1 MDNKLISYSL
11 QVDSTTLSVVG
22 DTLRKKTVLD
32 THSTTEP
39 STHSATVLDTH
50 SINQPSSDS
59 VAPPMAVYWFK
70 PYDYSYPISV
80 VPVYDSMF
88 AFEDSIALAAKD
100 YDKISLD
107 SIFKATTAE
116 PFPSKSLFEN
126 HECQRKSLFTHDR
139 QSVSY
144 PSWLFLVLFAIV
156 LVLSWNL
163 NVHRLRVQQIF
174 FACFGRRNLN
184 LLFYDGDILHE
195 RIVGIL
201 MSSFTICLSLTIFG
215 FLQMYGYTLFD
226 YGTFVNFLIIL
237 LLVASFVLFKQVLI
251 RFLGNI
257 FRVKNE
263 IVMYLTNNVCYY
275 FMETVLL
282 LPLLFFL
289 FYVPVSY
296 HQIVAVLI
304 LISLAG
310 MSSVR
315 IVRGLSMILLDS
327 KFSQL
332 HLFLYLCIIELVPV
346 LVLIKLV
353 LF

>member
-1 MDNKLISYSL
+1 
-11 QVDSTTLSVVG
+11 
-22 DTLRKKTVLD
+22 
-32 THSTTEP
+32 
-39 STHSATVLDTH
+39 
-50 SINQPSSDS
+50 
-59 VAPPMAVYWFK
+59 
-70 PYDYSYPISV
+70 
-80 VPVYDSMF
+80 
-88 AFEDSIALAAKD
+88 
-100 YDKISLD
+100 
-107 SIFKATTAE
+107 
-116 PFPSKSLFEN
+116 
-126 HECQRKSLFTHDR
+126 
-139 QSVSY
+139 
-144 PSWLFLVLFAIV
+144 V

-201 MSSFTICLSLTIFG
+201 MSSFTICISLTIFG